1 MEQYRNE
8 DGDKIMAVTGK
19 ELDELGTVEMPLMA
33 LGIMLANEDKEL
45 QWKWLRMWGE
55 NCLDAKMTGKKIEP
69 IDVVAAI
76 IEHDMGEDALN
87 TMIMALN
94 AANVL
99 DDSTVDRQAF
109 LSIVS
114 MAPLEVVAEA
124 IGNMVGK

>member
-8 DGDKIMAVTGK
+8 DGDKIMAVTGQ
-19 ELDELGTVEMPLMA
+19 ELDELGTVEMSLMA

-55 NCLDAKMTGKKIEP
+55 SCLEAKITGKKIEP